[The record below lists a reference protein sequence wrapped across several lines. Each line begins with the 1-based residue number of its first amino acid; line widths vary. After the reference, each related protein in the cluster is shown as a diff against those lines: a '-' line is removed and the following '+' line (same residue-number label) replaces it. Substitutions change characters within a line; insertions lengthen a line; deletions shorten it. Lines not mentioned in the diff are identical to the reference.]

1 MSTVGASE
9 VGWFL
14 SSGASVSFSEMHPV
28 WLCSDASLHACAVAP
43 SCIQVLGELFS
54 AVTHHRGAAECEAD
68 VVGEAV
74 RSAAVDSLTTIP
86 GCFSGWK
93 HVLARRPA
101 SACPSKKPLRVLA
114 KRTLGFSRDGVCRGR
129 TWQPHALPHCEVAEW
144 CAGFSAVLPSSHV
157 EVSSVLSQRCSK
169 PGAHVGSS

>member
-1 MSTVGASE
+1 M
-9 VGWFL
+9 GWFL

-28 WLCSDASLHACAVAP
+28 WLCSDASLHTCAVAP

-74 RSAAVDSLTTIP
+74 RLAAVDSLTTIP

-114 KRTLGFSRDGVCRGR
+114 KRTLRFSRDGVCRGR

-144 CAGFSAVLPSSHV
+144 CAGFSAVLPPSHV